1 VENQVLLATDLN
13 LVPTLAAAYDDPS
26 LAENAILQGFLAQMN
41 VARNR
46 PVLVAGG
53 QIYTEFAPQYS
64 AFMLGETEAQAAM
77 DNVAAAWELL
87 LQNEPAAP
95 AE

>member
-1 VENQVLLATDLN
+1 MPCVRAYRDTEQRRRQPNRSQAGAGCLARR
-13 LVPTLAAAYDDPS
+13 V
-26 LAENAILQGFLAQMN
+26 
-41 VARNR
+41 RH
-46 PVLVAGG
+46 
-53 QIYTEFAPQYS
+53 TEFAPQYS